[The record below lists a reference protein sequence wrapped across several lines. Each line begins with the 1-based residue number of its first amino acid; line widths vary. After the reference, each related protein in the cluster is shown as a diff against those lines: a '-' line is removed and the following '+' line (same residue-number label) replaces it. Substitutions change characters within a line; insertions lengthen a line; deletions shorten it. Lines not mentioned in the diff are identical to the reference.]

1 MHIVI
6 LCATKRGY
14 RFAERLFE
22 IGQDHTFTVFSFREE
37 TWEPPYLDDIQQLAH
52 KNDATFYESRNV
64 NHKKWTDFWDTND
77 VGLIFMVS
85 WRYLVPENIYKRA
98 TQGAYVFHDSML
110 PKYRGFAPTV
120 WAMINGE
127 QSTGVTLFEVVDAV
141 DAGDIIDQKPV
152 PIGQT
157 DTIADVVENVT
168 QTYLDLITENFHAL
182 VDGTVQA
189 TAQNHDEATFTCKW
203 TPTDSLID
211 WNQSSQTIYNLIRA
225 TTKPYPGAFCYLDGK
240 KLTIWSAEL
249 QTNPKD
255 YVARVAGRVAE
266 IYKGEGTVILTGDST
281 ILLKDVQLDGEDIT
295 NASNV
300 LKSPSQTLTHFHS

>member
-6 LCATKRGY
+6 LCATNRGY

-37 TWEPPYLDDIQQLAH
+37 AWEPPYLDHIQQLAEQH
-52 KNDATFYESRNV
+52 KATFYETRNV
-64 NHKKWTDFWDTND
+64 NHKKWTEFWDTTE

-85 WRYLVPENIYKRA
+85 WRYLVPESIYSRA

-120 WAMINGE
+120 WAMLNGE
-127 QSTGVTLFEVVDAV
+127 SSTGVSLFEVVDAV
-141 DAGDIIDQKPV
+141 DAGDIIDQKV
-152 PIGQT
+152 VSIDLT
-157 DTIADVVENVT
+157 DTIAEVVEKVT
-168 QTYLDLITENFHAL
+168 QTYLELITVNFDAL
-182 VDGTVQA
+182 VNGTVQP
-189 TAQNHDEATFTCKW
+189 TPQNHDDATFTCKW
-203 TPTDSLID
+203 TPDDSLID
-211 WNQSSQTIYNLIRA
+211 WNRSSQDIYNMIRA

-249 QTNPKD
+249 QANPKN

-266 IYKGEGTVILTGDST
+266 IYRGDGTVILTGDST
-281 ILLKDVQLDGEDIT
+281 ILLKDVQLEGEDIT

-300 LKSPSQTLTHFHS
+300 LKSPSQTLTHFHR